1 MKVILK
7 KDIRGLG
14 TEGSLVNAADGYARN
29 YLLPRGLAIEAN
41 AANVNV
47 MKMRQDADDKKEER
61 EHDAAKELAEK
72 IKGITVTIKAKT
84 GDSGK
89 LFGSITSKD
98 IADCLESEHKLKLD
112 KKKINMEDPIK
123 TTGKH
128 EIDIRLY
135 PGVAAT
141 LVVNIEHE

>member
-7 KDIRGLG
+7 KDIKGLG

-61 EHDAAKELAEK
+61 EHDAA
-72 IKGITVTIKAKT
+72 
-84 GDSGK
+84 
-89 LFGSITSKD
+89 
-98 IADCLESEHKLKLD
+98 
-112 KKKINMEDPIK
+112 
-123 TTGKH
+123 
-128 EIDIRLY
+128 
-135 PGVAAT
+135 
-141 LVVNIEHE
+141 